1 MKNMAG
7 NSGAHLPVLVP
18 ACSAQQRRITYLAM
32 IAIVLQDAPD
42 HMLTFTEMM
51 DKLEPFVYGNRKA
64 FENNIRVC
72 LSVYKCFAK
81 IPMSSEITVCKRH
94 SWKLD
99 HSQITAK
106 MVRRH
111 FRGILH
117 RFPELACREGTDMW
131 SGAAEPCTA
140 LHSPEA
146 AVQIRCEVKFTGPF
160 SIESLL
166 KRDSPSAAASKASPP
181 SGVPVRADQPPCSAE
196 RGTGTKRSFSWDS
209 APEEPLLLQASGG
222 HYPVCTTG
230 GSTGHELSADGTGKP
245 NIKRMNVFA
254 EPSVLLYTRPR
265 AAPYFSSTQ
274 SCYTKYP
281 VHTFTHN
288 AHRFLSN

>member
-1 MKNMAG
+1 SYSLYT
-7 NSGAHLPVLVP
+7 SGFVTVTRKQIGRITK
-18 ACSAQQRRITYLAM
+18 CSTYLAM
-32 IAIVLQDAPD
+32 IAVVLQEAPD
-42 HMLTFTEMM
+42 HMLTFTELM
-51 DKLEPFVYGNRKA
+51 DNLEPFVSGDKKA

-72 LSVYKCFAK
+72 LSINKCFVK
-81 IPMSSEITVCKRH
+81 IPLSSETGVCKRH

-117 RFPELACREGTDMW
+117 RFPELACREGTDTW

-166 KRDSPSAAASKASPP
+166 KRDSPSATASKASPP

-196 RGTGTKRSFSWDS
+196 RGTGTKRK
-209 APEEPLLLQASGG
+209 L
-222 HYPVCTTG
+222 YVY
-230 GSTGHELSADGTGKP
+230 K
-245 NIKRMNVFA
+245 
-254 EPSVLLYTRPR
+254 LLYVFKLKGPKGDHLQPTNPSMFKFDL
-265 AAPYFSSTQ
+265 PQ
-274 SCYTKYP
+274 
-281 VHTFTHN
+281 
-288 AHRFLSN
+288 